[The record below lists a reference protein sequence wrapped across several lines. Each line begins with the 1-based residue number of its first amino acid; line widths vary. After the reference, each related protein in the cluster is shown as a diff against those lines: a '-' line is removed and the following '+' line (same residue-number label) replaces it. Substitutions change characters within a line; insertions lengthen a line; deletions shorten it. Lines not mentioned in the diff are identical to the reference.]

1 MDKGGIYAGSDKAD
15 TTITLTR
22 SFVDAAQSEIANN
35 IDTFVIKLSQY
46 KPFNDIN
53 FDAFGDVAIGMYG
66 TTHDSLALNNSSVT
80 GDIGVINENGATTI
94 SLTNNSLVK
103 GNITL
108 QGNSA
113 NDLLLDNSTINGNVN
128 ASQNSGN
135 TTIALQNKAAV
146 NGDITTGKGDDTL
159 VLTNNSHVNGN
170 VDGGDES
177 DTLSKDG
184 GSSIS
189 GQISQFETVN
199 TNSNNSISID
209 KINDT
214 TTWDL
219 QTAHALL
226 LRQPVAMRSSR

>member
-1 MDKGGIYAGSDKAD
+1 
-15 TTITLTR
+15 
-22 SFVDAAQSEIANN
+22 
-35 IDTFVIKLSQY
+35 
-46 KPFNDIN
+46 
-53 FDAFGDVAIGMYG
+53 MYG
-66 TTHDSLALNNSSVT
+66 TTHDSLALNNSSET

-103 GNITL
+103 GNVTL
-108 QGNSA
+108 QGYST
-113 NDLLLDNSTINGNVN
+113 NDLLVDNSTVNGNVN
-128 ASQNSGN
+128 ASQNSWD
-135 TTIALQNKAAV
+135 TTIALQNNAAV

-177 DTLSKDG
+177 DTLSKDA

-189 GQISQFETVN
+189 GQISQFETVI

-226 LRQPVAMRSSR
+226 LCQPVAMRSSL